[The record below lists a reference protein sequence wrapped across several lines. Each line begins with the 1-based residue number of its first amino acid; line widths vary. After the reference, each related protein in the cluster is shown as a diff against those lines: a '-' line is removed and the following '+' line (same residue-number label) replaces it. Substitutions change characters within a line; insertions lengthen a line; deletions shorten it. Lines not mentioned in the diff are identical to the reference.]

1 MDRMSIASGSSG
13 SAVSSRTVNEW
24 RPLYKFFINNSPMAE
39 KDKALAE
46 QNAKKQIKALKSI
59 GWQNFDQLI
68 QWVKGKIKER
78 PTEKAYANKE
88 LWNKLN
94 NLAVKGHLPSGISKS
109 NLTDMT
115 INYVKKFHLEKPKAV
130 DSAQV
135 NTLPSVLKGCF
146 FSHRADAFA
155 ISSNRRT

>member
-1 MDRMSIASGSSG
+1 
-13 SAVSSRTVNEW
+13 
-24 RPLYKFFINNSPMAE
+24 MAE

-115 INYVKKFHLEKPKAV
+115 INYVKKFHLEKQKAL
-130 DSAQV
+130 DQAQV
-135 NTLPSVLKGCF
+135 NILPSCVYLKVAF
-146 FSHRADAFA
+146 FSESMMHF
-155 ISSNRRT
+155 SHCPELS

>member
-68 QWVKGKIKER
+68 QWVKGKMKER

-94 NLAVKGHLPSGISKS
+94 KLAEKGHLPSGISKS
-109 NLTDMT
+109 DLTDKT

-130 DSAQV
+130 DQAQV
-135 NTLPSVLKGCF
+135 NILPSC
-146 FSHRADAFA
+146 
-155 ISSNRRT
+155 I

>member
-1 MDRMSIASGSSG
+1 
-13 SAVSSRTVNEW
+13 
-24 RPLYKFFINNSPMAE
+24 MAE

-68 QWVKGKIKER
+68 QWVKGKMKER
-78 PTEKAYANKE
+78 PTEKSYANKE

-94 NLAVKGHLPSGISKS
+94 KLAEKGHLPSGISKS

-130 DSAQV
+130 DQAQV
-135 NTLPSVLKGCF
+135 NILEIQHFTVMYLVSL
-146 FSHRADAFA
+146 SL
-155 ISSNRRT
+155 

>member
-1 MDRMSIASGSSG
+1 
-13 SAVSSRTVNEW
+13 
-24 RPLYKFFINNSPMAE
+24 MAE

-78 PTEKAYANKE
+78 PTEKAHANKE

-135 NTLPSVLKGCF
+135 NILQSCIYLKVAFFRKYDAF
-146 FSHRADAFA
+146 FSLPKKCAKKYPEKDNLKLC
-155 ISSNRRT
+155 SV